1 MASLLPSSKAFIPWP
16 EDESPQRDRDA
27 KGQTEPPQAG
37 APRLLLFFLLAVVM
51 VFTGSTGPT
60 WFKVMGP
67 LPHPL
72 VKTFWR
78 MFNSFLVQLPLAA
91 AEAWRGQW
99 SAGRLRAFLA
109 AQPLRDFPVGALM
122 CLHFVC
128 VSSAVGATSFAHAMV
143 CINTAP
149 IFFTLAFA
157 ARHALSRLLSTGAVQ
172 LEEAAPAPQ
181 QAQQAPAPSTAAA
194 AAAPSLPFLHPV
206 RSPLP
211 SSMEVVGCA
220 LAFGGVCAL
229 VTLDAAAA
237 ASSAA
242 DVPASALG
250 DALGLGASLFMAL
263 YLCGGALRLPDT
275 PLFCWTCLI
284 HLSAAAVAAA
294 LALAAGASTGFE
306 ANGLLGAWAGG
317 GASAGTAGA
326 VLVPSLVAHSL
337 INFLTPE
344 ARLGPFL
351 VSMVMNAQP
360 LTGSAFGWA
369 VGVQGQPSAL
379 SLLCAPLVICG
390 MVFTSLGKQGATW
403 GGLWAWARRAASGA

>member
-1 MASLLPSSKAFIPWP
+1 
-16 EDESPQRDRDA
+16 
-27 KGQTEPPQAG
+27 
-37 APRLLLFFLLAVVM
+37 M

-60 WFKVMGP
+60 WFKVMGAG
-67 LPHPL
+67 PHPL

-91 AEAWRGQW
+91 LEAWRAQW

-109 AQPLRDFPVGALM
+109 AQPLRAFPVGVLM

-128 VSSAVGATSFAHAMV
+128 VSSSVGATSFAHAMV

-149 IFFTLAFA
+149 LFFTVAFS
-157 ARHALSRLLSTGAVQ
+157 ARHALSRLLSKGEVQ
-172 LEEAAPAPQ
+172 LGEDKPHQ
-181 QAQQAPAPSTAAA
+181 QQAPAPP
-194 AAAPSLPFLHPV
+194 AAPSLPFLHPA

-229 VTLDAAAA
+229 VTLDAAAG

-317 GASAGTAGA
+317 GPSAGTAGA

-360 LTGSAFGWA
+360 LTGGVFGWA

-390 MVFTSLGKQGATW
+390 MVFTSLGKQGTTW
-403 GGLWAWARRAASGA
+403 GGLWAWARRAVGGA

>member
-1 MASLLPSSKAFIPWP
+1 MADLLPAASAPALTPLPAAKAFIPWP
-16 EDESPQRDRDA
+16 EEPDA
-27 KGQTEPPQAG
+27 APPAP
-37 APRLLLFFLLAVVM
+37 APPSSAPPRLLLYLLAALM

-60 WFKVMGP
+60 WFKLMGP
-67 LPHPL
+67 QPHPF

-78 MFNSFLVQLPLAA
+78 MFNSFLLQLPLAA
-91 AEAWRGQW
+91 LEIYRGRW
-99 SAGRLRAFLA
+99 SRGRLRAYLA
-109 AQPLRDFPVGALM
+109 SQTLRALPVGALM
-122 CLHFVC
+122 SLHFCC
-128 VSSAVGATSFAHAMV
+128 VSGAVARTSFAHAMV

-149 IFFTLAFA
+149 LFFTLAFA
-157 ARHALSRLLSTGAVQ
+157 ARHALSRLL
-172 LEEAAPAPQ
+172 AAPAAHALLAEAPPGAPPAP
-181 QAQQAPAPSTAAA
+181 AQQPPLA
-194 AAAPSLPFLHPV
+194 LPFFHPA
-206 RSPLP
+206 RSQLP
-211 SSMEVVGCA
+211 SSLEVAGCA

-229 VTLDAAAA
+229 VSLDAAA

-317 GASAGTAGA
+317 GPSAGTAGA

-360 LTGSAFGWA
+360 LTGGVFGWA

-390 MVFTSLGKQGATW
+390 MVFTSLGKQGTTW
-403 GGLWAWARRAASGA
+403 GGLWAWARRAVGGA